1 LDPLSDVLRAI
12 RLDGAHFYRVDARAP
27 WIVATEPATAL
38 KPRILPRSE
47 HLVSYHVVVEGGCVG
62 GLAGGE
68 MVDLAAGD
76 VIVFPHGGSHVMA
89 SDRDVRPN
97 ASDRLSESLPRFP
110 FLATLGGSDGARVSL
125 ICGFLGCDRR
135 PFNPLLSSLPNL
147 IHVRAAHSEAIASF
161 SRVAVAE
168 SESRRPGA
176 DLLLTR
182 LAELMFVEVLRNWFD
197 ALPAGKAGW
206 IGALRDP
213 VAGPALAALHEE
225 PARDWS
231 LRELA
236 ARAAASRSVLAER
249 FAERVGAPPMQY
261 LAQWRLQLAA
271 NLLATTS
278 LKVAAVGAQVGYRSE
293 AAFSRTFH
301 KATGSAPTAWR
312 KRRSPR

>member
-1 LDPLSDVLRAI
+1 MDPLSDVLRAI
-12 RLDGAHFYRVDARAP
+12 RLDGAHFFRFEGRAP
-27 WIVATEPATAL
+27 WVVATEPAAAL
-38 KPRILPRSE
+38 KPRILPHSE
-47 HLVSYHVVVEGGCVG
+47 HLVSYHVVVDGRCNGALVG
-62 GLAGGE
+62 GE
-68 MVDLAAGD
+68 SVDLAAGD
-76 VIVFPHGGSHVMA
+76 VIVFPHGNAHVMA
-89 SDRDVRPN
+89 SDREVRPA
-97 ASDRLSESLPRFP
+97 ASDHQRDSPPRFP
-110 FLATLGGSDGARVSL
+110 FSVTLGGSDGTRTKLV
-125 ICGFLGCDRR
+125 CGFLGCDRR
-135 PFNPLLSSLPNL
+135 PFNPLLSSLPAL
-147 IHVRAAHSEAIASF
+147 IHVRATGNDAIASF
-161 SRVAVAE
+161 SRVAIAE

-182 LAELMFVEVLRNWFD
+182 LAELMFVEVLRHWFD
-197 ALPAGKAGW
+197 ALPPGKAGW
-206 IGALRDP
+206 IGALLDP

-312 KRRSPR
+312 KRRMPR